1 MASDF
6 DLNVSVQN
14 YESDILFDLNEIPS
28 EEEEESV
35 TNGYEDIPISPGIF
49 FCYLLYSLKEQC

>member
-6 DLNVSVQN
+6 DLNVSFQN

-28 EEEEESV
+28 EEKEENV
-35 TNGYEDIPISPGIF
+35 NNGYKDIPISPGIF
-49 FCYLLYSLKEQC
+49 FGYSLVFTYYIL